1 MSEKSISPLRQR
13 MTEDTPLQSFLCQQ
27 EQTMDHSTRSAAD
40 D

>member
-1 MSEKSISPLRQR
+1 MNEKRISPLRQG

-27 EQTMDHSTRSAAD
+27 EQTTDPISAAD